1 MWPNWNL
8 SPWKLIWVWK
18 PSDPIPSAFYLMMLL
33 YWHAKTSYIWVFC
46 PFDFIF
52 FFHSRKLFQRET
64 QGETKGHESPSDLKA
79 QLESLGTDL
88 SFFMTFTGFQF
99 TSHSKK
105 TVEKSK
111 QFCALYWAYWLQF
124 ICKPMFYFTVSRK
137 TITLKYNKVWFTDKT
152 VSE

>member
-1 MWPNWNL
+1 MIWLKFDSLKTDLGLKTIRSHSQCLLFNDVAVLTCKN
-8 SPWKLIWVWK
+8 KLYLGILPFW
-18 PSDPIPSAFYLMMLL
+18 FY
-33 YWHAKTSYIWVFC
+33 
-46 PFDFIF
+46 F

-64 QGETKGHESPSDLKA
+64 QGETKGHESPADLKA
-79 QLESLGTDL
+79 QLESLGTEL

-137 TITLKYNKVWFTDKT
+137 TITLKYNKVWFIDKT